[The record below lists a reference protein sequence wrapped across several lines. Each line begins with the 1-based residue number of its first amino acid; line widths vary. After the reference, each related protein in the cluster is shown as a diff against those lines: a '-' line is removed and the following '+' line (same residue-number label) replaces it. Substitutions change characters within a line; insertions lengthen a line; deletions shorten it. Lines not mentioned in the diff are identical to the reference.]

1 MYSKYI
7 RRKFGLGGDNQSQR
21 TVKFDSAVIV
31 EEKQTSEEVMSAAEK
46 VKPMSVDDIK
56 KNLTDGEK
64 LEMNEVKLSLKKV
77 SKKKKD
83 AWWLRPTP
91 SYYHLT

>member
-1 MYSKYI
+1 MTLSYYQLFTTQLMYSKYI
-7 RRKFGLGGDNQSQR
+7 RRKFGLGGEGQTQR

-31 EEKQTSEEVMSAAEK
+31 EEKESSEEVMKAAEK

-56 KNLTDGEK
+56 KNLDQGEK

-83 AWWLRPTP
+83 A
-91 SYYHLT
+91 

>member
-31 EEKQTSEEVMSAAEK
+31 EEKQTSE
-46 VKPMSVDDIK
+46 
-56 KNLTDGEK
+56 
-64 LEMNEVKLSLKKV
+64 
-77 SKKKKD
+77 
-83 AWWLRPTP
+83 
-91 SYYHLT
+91 